1 MLPYIYKIIGE
12 LFQLNNEYLKYVVPI
27 LTILVSMPLYLLLKF
42 MLLSIIKRYVS
53 NKRKIEKDS
62 FKKLFEPF
70 QKKILFIFFILLV
83 YFIVNPLLKDSKIK
97 IYFGHLI
104 YILFVFSIAQIVIA
118 IVDLILKTRFF
129 ESIDKTTTK
138 KTIKTFTIISKILIW
153 FVALL
158 ISLNILGIK
167 ISNLLTGLGIGG
179 VIIALATQNIFQDIF
194 SYLTILMDKP
204 FVIGDFVSFDNLSGT
219 VEFIG
224 IKSTRIRIL
233 DGELLI
239 IPNNILIGSKLR
251 NFRNIEKRRAFI
263 QLKLSIETKIE
274 KIEKLRSLII
284 KTVLNHNETQIER
297 SFITTIDNMT
307 IILDTYYYIFSNS
320 FEEFLRIKH
329 EINLEILK
337 IIQKEKIKLVS
348 DIQTI
353 NLYDEKK
360 N

>member
-12 LFQLNNEYLKYVVPI
+12 LFQLNNEYLNYVVPI
-27 LTILVSMPLYLLLKF
+27 LTIFLSIPLYLLFKV
-42 MLLSIIKRYVS
+42 LLVSIIKRYVS
-53 NKRKIEKDS
+53 SKGKIGKDL
-62 FKKLFEPF
+62 FKKLFDPF
-70 QKKILFIFFILLV
+70 QKKFLLIFSILLI
-83 YFIVNPLLKDSKIK
+83 YFIANPLLKDSKTK
-97 IYFGHLI
+97 LYFGHLI
-104 YILFVFSIAQIVIA
+104 SILFVFGLAQIIIA
-118 IVDLILKTRFF
+118 IIDLILKTRFF

-138 KTIKTFTIISKILIW
+138 KTIKTFTFISKILIW

-167 ISNLLTGLGIGG
+167 ISNLLAGLGIGG

-204 FVIGDFVSFDNLSGT
+204 FDVGDFVSFDNLSGT

-263 QLKLSIETKIE
+263 QLKFSIDTKVG

-284 KTVLNHNETQIER
+284 KTILNHKENQIER

-307 IILDTYYYIFSNS
+307 IILDTYYYITGS
-320 FEEFLRIKH
+320 FEDFLRIKH
-329 EINLEILK
+329 EVNLEILK
-337 IIQKEKIKLVS
+337 IIQKEKLRLISNV
-348 DIQTI
+348 QTI
-353 NLYDEKK
+353 KLYDEKK
-360 N
+360 Y

>member
-12 LFQLNNEYLKYVVPI
+12 LFPLNNEYLKYIIPI
-27 LTILVSMPLYLLLKF
+27 LAIIISIPLYLLLKVI
-42 MLLSIIKRYVS
+42 LVSIIKRYVS
-53 NKRKIEKDS
+53 NRRKIENDI

-70 QKKILFIFFILLV
+70 QKRFLFIFFIFLI

-104 YILFVFSIAQIVIA
+104 SILFVFSLAQIIIA
-118 IVDLILKTRFF
+118 IIDLILKTRFF

-138 KTIKTFTIISKILIW
+138 KTIKTFTIISKVLIW
-153 FVALL
+153 FIALL
-158 ISLNILGIK
+158 ISLNIFGIK
-167 ISNLLTGLGIGG
+167 ISNLLAGLGIGG

-204 FVIGDFVSFDNLSGT
+204 FDVGDFVSFDNLSGT

-239 IPNNILIGSKLR
+239 IPNNILVGSKLR

-263 QLKLSIETKIE
+263 QLKLSIDTKVE
-274 KIEKLRSLII
+274 KIEKLRNLII
-284 KTVLNHNETQIER
+284 KTVLNHKETQVER
-297 SFITTIDNMT
+297 SFITTIDKMA
-307 IILDTYYYIFSNS
+307 IILDTYYYVVSDS

-337 IIQKEKIKLVS
+337 IIQKEKVRLIS

-353 NLYDEKK
+353 NIYDEKK